1 MNISRLDTVLKN
13 LSVNEQKFLLR
24 FQPSVYELLDD
35 LSQKGFL
42 KLKFDSK
49 NHETYIFLKL
59 MKTCEYP
66 VLLHNNLADL
76 KIENDLLLS
85 TKVHLYQVFSEKM
98 KLILVN
104 LIDFDSLGLNQAYK
118 KTLFKL
124 LEKLKSEYPENK
136 FIKHLESEIRNSIA
150 HYTYFFENDILYFYK
165 NCFDNN
171 PKKIELKKFELMT
184 KELNI
189 LCELFFTVWSDIF
202 RSE

>member
-1 MNISRLDTVLKN
+1 MNTPRLNIVLQS
-13 LSVNEQKFLLR
+13 LSDDEQKFLLK
-24 FQPSVYELLDD
+24 FKPSIHELLDD

-66 VLLHNNLADL
+66 VLLYNHLTDL
-76 KIENDLLLS
+76 EIENDLLIS
-85 TKVHLYQVFSEKM
+85 TKVHLYQVFSERM
-98 KLILVN
+98 KIILIN
-104 LIDFDSLGLNQAYK
+104 LIDFDGLGLNKAHK

-124 LEKLKSEYPENK
+124 LEKLKSEYPKNE

-150 HYTYFFENDILYFYK
+150 HYTYFFENNKLYFYK
-165 NCFDNN
+165 NCFDIT
-171 PKKIELKKFELMT
+171 PEEIEMDKFELMT

-189 LCELFFTVWSDIF
+189 LSELFFTVWSDIY
-202 RSE
+202 RGE